1 MGSLVSVV
9 RPGELTS
16 ILPAKKKI
24 SFNHIDKLTKKKRQN
39 VTIYEM
45 ENLEEKNEVGWES
58 FSSHPKMPD
67 TMCCRYIYILSIYI
81 LM

>member
-24 SFNHIDKLTKKKRQN
+24 SFNHIDKLTKKMAKCHHLRDG
-39 VTIYEM
+39 E
-45 ENLEEKNEVGWES
+45 LGGEE
-58 FSSHPKMPD
+58 
-67 TMCCRYIYILSIYI
+67 
-81 LM
+81 

>member
-24 SFNHIDKLTKKKRQN
+24 SFNHIDKLTKQ
-39 VTIYEM
+39 
-45 ENLEEKNEVGWES
+45 EEAKCHHLRDGELGGEE
-58 FSSHPKMPD
+58 
-67 TMCCRYIYILSIYI
+67 
-81 LM
+81 